1 MAYPLVKKVL
11 KNKTVH
17 SPGHLFLITSK
28 VYGFLL
34 QLLYLLNLIFKN
46 LLSGVNVVCNCE
58 SGFEAVASCF

>member
-46 LLSGVNVVCNCE
+46 LLSVVKQLYVTVNL
-58 SGFEAVASCF
+58 ALKP

>member
-1 MAYPLVKKVL
+1 MSVPRLGKVKKVL
-11 KNKTVH
+11 KNKTVQ

-46 LLSGVNVVCNCE
+46 LLSVVKQLYVTVNL
-58 SGFEAVASCF
+58 ALKP